1 MLTDG
6 KDLFIKQ
13 YGQLVTISQ
22 DGQMALKRILE
33 RYLDRVERDPSGI
46 PIRLYPFTRKLK
58 EPQPES
64 PRFIAIDPTIRFGE
78 PCIAGTRIPTSII
91 VARQTAGDSFDS
103 LAKDYGRPTEEIEE
117 AIRYEGRVAS

>member
-64 PRFIAIDPTIRFGE
+64 PRLIAIDPTIRFGE